1 MLFLV
6 DIKGFGE
13 SSSQQNCNSMYWH
26 IITKYLSF
34 LGAFSKAFGNIWI
47 QTFESKA
54 QAKRQSIPQPHWVLY
69 LGSIL
74 ITFIYLKNIFLHP
87 LHRVRETYLRSKIK
101 CSKRKGIK
109 IYSEQTDYLSRD
121 CLWWAQML
129 YFSNNTVQTNLF
141 FSGLFSLPPLIW
153 FLGPSLSF
161 HSWDKLWYFFL
172 VV

>member
-1 MLFLV
+1 MSSVDKINKNCDAFLV

-34 LGAFSKAFGNIWI
+34 LSAFSKAFQI
-47 QTFESKA
+47 FESKV
-54 QAKRQSIPQPHWVLY
+54 QAKRQSIPPPHWELY
-69 LGSIL
+69 LGSIV

-87 LHRVRETYLRSKIK
+87 LRRARETYLRSKNK
-101 CSKRKGIK
+101 CSKSKGIK

-129 YFSNNTVQTNLF
+129 SFSNNTVQTNLF
-141 FSGLFSLPPLIW
+141 LSGLFSLPPLI
-153 FLGPSLSF
+153 
-161 HSWDKLWYFFL
+161 
-172 VV
+172 